1 MSVCA
6 LPIVQVDSTNH
17 TITTKEYV
25 CRSKNGT
32 FFLTKCLF
40 NSPSIEPV
48 LLFERRKELQ
58 KGLAIPVTFNNVRCD
73 FSLWTHNA
81 WKALVPIGAQRSA
94 TLWVTENR
102 MELLKHR
109 TKFSAPWGWVGDFY
123 NMPPPQETM
132 TSPHEERERE
142 RTHGCTFN
150 NILLHC
156 SSGEMLANVHGWV
169 WEVFHVWYKVF
180 CWNIGIVN
188 FDPVL

>member
-123 NMPPPQETM
+123 NMPPHKRRWLHLMRRE
-132 TSPHEERERE
+132 SEREHMDVLSIISFFTAPRGKCWLMS
-142 RTHGCTFN
+142 TAGFGKFSTYD
-150 NILLHC
+150 IKC
-156 SSGEMLANVHGWV
+156 SVE
-169 WEVFHVWYKVF
+169 
-180 CWNIGIVN
+180 I
-188 FDPVL
+188 